1 MAIEIPLKEEQVMLK
16 KMARDFLATEAPKTF
31 VRKMMGDEVGHSTE
45 LWKKMA
51 GLGWQGLVF
60 PEELGGS
67 AMSFRDLTILS
78 EEMGRAVL
86 PGPFY
91 STVILVGLPLLDF
104 GTAAQKKE
112 FLPKIANGD
121 MVCTLAAL
129 EESGDLY
136 ADDIHF
142 KAQKRANANE
152 FILNGTKLFVTDA
165 KAADYMLVA
174 ARTKRTPNPEEGIT
188 LFLVSAK
195 QWGVYI
201 ENMTVMDQ
209 TRKQYEVRF
218 TNVPV
223 PVSRILGEVDKGWP
237 ILQQIALKASAVL
250 SAEMVGVGELA
261 MEMTVDYLKNRQQFG
276 VVIGTFQALKHKAA
290 DMYVAMEYSRSL
302 MEWACECIK
311 ENEPD
316 AQMAVAMAKSYCGD
330 SVKFVTDA
338 GVQLHGGIGFT
349 WDHDLHLYF
358 KRGRFNDT
366 AFGDSNVQKE
376 WIARKLES
384 NIM

>member
-31 VRKMMGDEVGHSTE
+31 VRKMMADEVGYDKD
-45 LWKKMA
+45 LWNKMA

-60 PEELGGS
+60 PEEFGGS
-67 AMSFRDLTILS
+67 AMSFRDLSILS

-91 STVILVGLPLLDF
+91 STVILVGLPLLEF
-104 GTAAQKKE
+104 GTEAQKKE

-121 MVCTLAAL
+121 IACTLAVL

-136 ADDIHF
+136 ADDLHF
-142 KAQKRANANE
+142 KAQRRGNE
-152 FILNGTKLFVTDA
+152 YVLNGTKLFVTDA

-188 LFLVSAK
+188 LFQINAK
-195 QWGVYI
+195 TWGI
-201 ENMTVMDQ
+201 WIKNMNVMDQ

-218 TNVPV
+218 ANVAV
-223 PVSRILGEVDKGWP
+223 PASNIVGELDKGWP
-237 ILQQIALKASAVL
+237 IIQKIAMKAKAIL
-250 SAEMVGVGELA
+250 SAEMVGVSEMA
-261 MEMTVDYLKNRQQFG
+261 AEMTVDYLKNRQAFG

-290 DMYVAMEYSRSL
+290 DMYVANEYSRSL

-311 ENEPD
+311 ENSED
-316 AQMAVAMAKSYCGD
+316 AEMAVAMAKSYCGD

-349 WDHDLHLYF
+349 WDHDMHLYF

-366 AFGDSNVQKE
+366 AFGDSNVQKD
-376 WIARKLES
+376 WIASKLES

>member
-1 MAIEIPLKEEQVMLK
+1 
-16 KMARDFLATEAPKTF
+16 
-31 VRKMMGDEVGHSTE
+31 
-45 LWKKMA
+45 MA

-60 PEELGGS
+60 PEEFGGS
-67 AMSFRDLTILS
+67 AMTFRDLTILS

-91 STVILVGLPLLDF
+91 STVILVGLPILDF
-104 GTAAQKKE
+104 GTDAQKKQ
-112 FLPKIANGD
+112 FLPKIASGD
-121 MVCTLAAL
+121 MVCTLAVL

-136 ADDIHF
+136 ADDMHF
-142 KAQKRANANE
+142 KAQKRGNE
-152 FILNGTKLFVTDA
+152 YVLNGTKLFVTDA
-165 KAADYMLVA
+165 KAADYILVA
-174 ARTKRTPNPEEGIT
+174 ARTMRTQNPEEGIT
-188 LFLVSAK
+188 LFMVNAK
-195 QWGVYI
+195 EWGVYM
-201 ENMTVMDQ
+201 ENMTVMDL

-218 TNVPV
+218 TNVAV
-223 PVSRILGEVDKGWP
+223 PASSILGELNNGWP

-250 SAEMVGVGELA
+250 SAEMVGVGELT

-311 ENEPD
+311 ENDPD
-316 AQMAVAMAKSYCGD
+316 APTAVAMAKSYCGD

-358 KRGRFNDT
+358 KRGRYNDT
-366 AFGDSNVQKE
+366 AFGDSNYQKD
-376 WIARKLES
+376 WIARKLEA

>member
-16 KMARDFLATEAPKTF
+16 KMARDFLATEVPKTF
-31 VRKMMGDEVGHSTE
+31 VRKMMADEVGHSTE
-45 LWKKMA
+45 LWTKMA

-60 PEELGGS
+60 PEEFGGS
-67 AMSFRDLTILS
+67 AMTFRDLTILS

-104 GTAAQKKE
+104 GTDAQKKQ
-112 FLPKIANGD
+112 FLPKIASGE
-121 MVCTLAAL
+121 MVCTLAVL

-136 ADDIHF
+136 ADDMHF
-142 KAQKRANANE
+142 KAQKRGNE
-152 FILNGTKLFVTDA
+152 YVLNGTKLFVTDA
-165 KAADYMLVA
+165 KAADYILVA
-174 ARTKRTPNPEEGIT
+174 ARTMRTQNPEEGIT
-188 LFLVSAK
+188 LFMVNAK
-195 QWGVYI
+195 EWGVYM
-201 ENMTVMDQ
+201 ENMTVMDS

-218 TNVPV
+218 TNVAV
-223 PVSRILGEVDKGWP
+223 PASSILGELHNGWP
-237 ILQQIALKASAVL
+237 ILEQIALKASAAL
-250 SAEMVGVGELA
+250 SAEMVGVGELT

-311 ENEPD
+311 ENDPD
-316 AQMAVAMAKSYCGD
+316 APTAVAMAKSYCGD

-358 KRGRFNDT
+358 KRGRYNDT
-366 AFGDSNVQKE
+366 AFGDSNYQKD
-376 WIARKLES
+376 WIARKLEA

>member
-16 KMARDFLATEAPKTF
+16 KMARDFLAAESPKTY
-31 VRKMMGDEVGHSTE
+31 VRKMMADEVGHSPE

-67 AMSFRDLTILS
+67 AMSFRDLTILC

-91 STVILVGLPLLDF
+91 STVILVGLPILEF
-104 GTAAQKKE
+104 GTDAQKKE

-121 MVCTLAAL
+121 LVCTLAAL

-136 ADDIHF
+136 ANDIHF
-142 KAQKRANANE
+142 KAKPRGAE
-152 FILNGTKLFVTDA
+152 YILNGTKLFVTDA
-165 KAADYMLVA
+165 KAADYYLLA
-174 ARTKRTPNPEEGIT
+174 ARTRRTENPEDGIT
-188 LFLVSAK
+188 LFMVGAK
-195 QWGVYI
+195 EWGVYVQ
-201 ENMTVMDQ
+201 NMTIMDQ

-223 PVSRILGEVDKGWP
+223 SAKNIIGEVNKGWP
-237 ILQQIALKASAVL
+237 IVQQISLKACAAL
-250 SAEMVGVGELA
+250 SAEMVGVGETA
-261 MEMTVDYLKNRQQFG
+261 MEMTIDYLKNRQAFG
-276 VVIGTFQALKHKAA
+276 VVIGSFQALKHKAA

-302 MEWACECIK
+302 MEWASECIK
-311 ENEPD
+311 ENDPD
-316 AQMAVAMAKSYCGD
+316 AATAVAMAKANCGD
-330 SVKFVTDA
+330 AVKFVTDA

-349 WDHDLHLYF
+349 WDHDMHLYF
-358 KRGRFNDT
+358 KRGRYNDT
-366 AFGDSNVQKE
+366 AFGDGNYHKE
-376 WIARKLES
+376 WIARKLET